1 MHRKA
6 TARSPSAFR
15 APCAAPV
22 GATVGISGVQAGLAV
37 RGALALRPRPLLRGV
52 LADNQRMS
60 IRELTPEQARE
71 RQRQGALLMDVR
83 QAHERAGGMAEGA
96 LGVAKDELLAAPGT
110 HLPALDREIVLICQ
124 SGRRSADAAS
134 MLGAL
139 GYTAVASVAG
149 GTVAWRTAGLPL
161 VQPQMDAADR
171 DFYDRYSRHLL
182 LPQVGEAGQRRL
194 QQARVLVLGAG
205 GLGAPASFYLAAAG
219 VGHLRIVDHDVVE
232 RSNLQRQIV
241 HAEAAVGVAKVL
253 SARERLLALN
263 PHVDI
268 EAVQARVS
276 SDNVDALLQ
285 DVDVVLDGSDNF
297 PLRYLLNDACIKHAK
312 PLVYAAIERF
322 DGQVSVFDAGRQR
335 GVVPCYRC
343 LFPEPPPPEFAPN
356 CSEAGVLGVL
366 PGLAGVMQAT
376 EVLKLLLGMG
386 EPLVGRL
393 LRFDALQMRFRESRV
408 SADPDCPV
416 CAPGVPFPGY
426 IDYAAFCSHQG

>member
-1 MHRKA
+1 
-6 TARSPSAFR
+6 
-15 APCAAPV
+15 
-22 GATVGISGVQAGLAV
+22 
-37 RGALALRPRPLLRGV
+37 
-52 LADNQRMS
+52 MS

-83 QAHERAGGMAEGA
+83 QAHERTGGMAEGA

-134 MLGAL
+134 VLGAL

-335 GVVPCYRC
+335 GVAPCYRC

-426 IDYAAFCSHQG
+426 IDYATFCSHQG

>member
-1 MHRKA
+1 M
-6 TARSPSAFR
+6 
-15 APCAAPV
+15 
-22 GATVGISGVQAGLAV
+22 GAMQGFSGEQAGRWSA
-37 RGALALRPRPLLRGV
+37 RMMASRPRPLLAGL
-52 LADNQRMS
+52 LADNRRMN
-60 IRELTPEQARE
+60 IRELTPEQARD
-71 RQRQGALLMDVR
+71 RQRQGALLLDVR

-96 LGVAKDELLAAPGT
+96 LGVAKDELLAAPAV
-110 HLPALDREIVLICQ
+110 HLSALDREIVLICQ
-124 SGRRSADAAS
+124 SGKRSADAAAA
-134 MLGAL
+134 LAAL
-139 GYTAVASVAG
+139 GYAAVASVAG

-161 VQPQMDAADR
+161 VQPQMDAADQ

-194 QQARVLVLGAG
+194 QRARVLMLGAG

-219 VGHLRIVDHDVVE
+219 VGHLRIVDLDVVE

-241 HAEAAVGVAKVL
+241 HADDAIGMPKVA
-253 SARERLLALN
+253 SARQRLLALN
-263 PHVDI
+263 PHIEV
-268 EAVQARVS
+268 EAVQARVN

-335 GVVPCYRC
+335 GVAPCYRC

-376 EVLKLLLGMG
+376 EVLKLLLGIG

-408 SADPDCPV
+408 RADPRCPL

-426 IDYAAFCSHQG
+426 IDYAAFCAQHG